1 MAEVAKASG
10 YSKRNVQEAL
20 TSLAAA
26 GAATLASNGSE
37 QRFAVDRSRWGAS
50 AGSRASRTPD
60 LPRLADLLGSAAPDS
75 ALAQAAEPE
84 ALSDYLR
91 ASQAGD
97 LLDVVRPELSRAGV
111 LMPARLGGERTWT
124 DLEKTIEYALSWL
137 APVAGTN
144 GRPGVFE
151 IVPDVSEGHWWR
163 LTAAGGRIVATSA
176 ETYASRPAA
185 RAAVERVR
193 RAHISRS
200 GWCPMPG
207 STDGTSWLTTGGSSL
222 PRPSHSPPGATPSAL
237 HGTRVISSP
246 GPRRP
251 RTCRRSPST
260 ARVVTSRCAPTA
272 LAGAGRGHHARGVHP
287 RDPGRCRA
295 FGEAPGTQD
304 RGPWRVVVHGRDGH
318 VRSTD
323 VVGHG

>member
-1 MAEVAKASG
+1 LWSRRSRVRVPSLTLVEVPANERLCIESATVAEVAKASG

-124 DLEKTIEYALSWL
+124 DLQKTIEYALSWL
-137 APVAGTN
+137 APGSGAS
-144 GRPGVFE
+144 GRPGVC
-151 IVPDVSEGHWWR
+151 S
-163 LTAAGGRIVATSA
+163 TS
-176 ETYASRPAA
+176 
-185 RAAVERVR
+185 
-193 RAHISRS
+193 
-200 GWCPMPG
+200 C
-207 STDGTSWLTTGGSSL
+207 
-222 PRPSHSPPGATPSAL
+222 
-237 HGTRVISSP
+237 
-246 GPRRP
+246 
-251 RTCRRSPST
+251 RTC
-260 ARVVTSRCAPTA
+260 
-272 LAGAGRGHHARGVHP
+272 L
-287 RDPGRCRA
+287 RA
-295 FGEAPGTQD
+295 IGGD
-304 RGPWRVVVHGRDGH
+304 
-318 VRSTD
+318 
-323 VVGHG
+323 